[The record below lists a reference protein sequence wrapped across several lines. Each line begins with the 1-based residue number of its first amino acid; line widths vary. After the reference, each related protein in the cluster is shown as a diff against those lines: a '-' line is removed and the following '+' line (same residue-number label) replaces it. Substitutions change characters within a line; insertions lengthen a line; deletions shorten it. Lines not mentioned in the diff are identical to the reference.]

1 MTIPHAT
8 GAEEPRKYIGTIRC
22 VIEAQDE
29 LEARL
34 EMNEVVEAAADI
46 LDEDD
51 TIDVTQIIPAELQ
64 NVIEPA
70 EMVEQLRRSRD
81 LLIKTRIIQCYE
93 LARELDK
100 TAWILEHRTEESF
113 DLSGYDWGAFMEL
126 TNKLL
131 GRVT

>member
-1 MTIPHAT
+1 MINR
-8 GAEEPRKYIGTIRC
+8 EQPRQFIGTIRC

-29 LEARL
+29 LGARL
-34 EMNEVVEAAADI
+34 EMNEIVEAGGE
-46 LDEDD
+46 LLEDGE

-64 NVIEPA
+64 GVVEPA

-81 LLIKTRIIQCYE
+81 MLIKTRIIQCFE

-100 TAWILEHRTEESF
+100 TAWVLEHRAEESF
-113 DLSGYDWGAFMEL
+113 DLSGYDWGVFMDL

-131 GRVT
+131 ERKE